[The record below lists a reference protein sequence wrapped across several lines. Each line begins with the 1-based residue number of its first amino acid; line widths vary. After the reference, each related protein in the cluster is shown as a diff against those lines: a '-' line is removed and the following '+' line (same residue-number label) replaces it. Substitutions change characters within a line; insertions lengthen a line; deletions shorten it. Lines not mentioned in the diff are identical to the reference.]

1 MLDTDLSIYVINRRP
16 RQALDTFN
24 AHAGE
29 ICISAIALTELLHG
43 AEKSGNPNR
52 TRRRVEDFTSRLS
65 VLEYGERAAAHSGE
79 IKSDLER
86 PGFGDRSQRP
96 ANRGARPQ

>member
-29 ICISAIALTELLHG
+29 ICISAITLAELLHG
-43 AEKSGNPNR
+43 AEKSDKP
-52 TRRRVEDFTSRLS
+52 EPD
-65 VLEYGERAAAHSGE
+65 AA
-79 IKSDLER
+79 
-86 PGFGDRSQRP
+86 PG
-96 ANRGARPQ
+96 